1 MRAVFPA
8 RAFLLVLSLL
18 LSGPTAEAQQTPRRL
33 LPEPPSEAARP
44 VARPEVSGAP
54 APTIRREAIGAPSLA
69 SVGLGR
75 PRFAFAGPLWPQA
88 EADRLLAL
96 LERLPERLALPA
108 LRDLAR
114 RLLTAPGP
122 RLDDGLAL
130 LTSRARALE
139 RIGDPGLAAELLMA
153 PGVAESR
160 AAREEAALLAFAAAG
175 ASRSCGLAEGLPGE
189 QPWLVAVRIAC
200 ALREGDRALA
210 GLRLE
215 LARERGIVF
224 TPDFLALVDAARVGE
239 PLPVSL
245 PTAAERPAVL
255 LLIGALPV
263 GSPGIAGEL
272 MADPAVLAAL
282 ARNPGAPAGIRLPA
296 AEAAAAA
303 GWLDAEALRT
313 VYLETAGTEETSDA
327 GTRAMLVARL
337 AAETVPAARA
347 ALLVEAEPV
356 RAAGVERLLWLR
368 VLAPDAKMLVPD
380 PALDWAAEAVLFAL
394 LAAGETDAVAQWA
407 ELLERRVK
415 ERGEGR
421 AALARIERLLALAAL
436 RPLPEPLGIAGERQL
451 LLFATLADALGL
463 SLPAA
468 DWGRLLAGEGPAGGD
483 APPLSLW
490 RESEIAAAEG
500 RPGEGLLAALGL
512 FGDMPASAPPLALW
526 RALRGI
532 VTSGEPAVARATAV
546 ELALVWRL

>member
-1 MRAVFPA
+1 MGVVLPA
-8 RAFLLVLSLL
+8 RAFLLVPLL
-18 LSGPTAEAQQTPRRL
+18 FLSGPTAEAQQTPRRL
-33 LPEPPSEAARP
+33 LPDPPPAAAEPAPSR
-44 VARPEVSGAP
+44 EVLGAP
-54 APTIRREAIGAPSLA
+54 SPAIRREAIGAPSLA

-75 PRFAFAGPLWPQA
+75 PRFAFDGPLWPKA
-88 EADRLLAL
+88 EADRFLAL

-130 LTSRARALE
+130 LTSRARALA

-153 PGVAESR
+153 PGDAESR
-160 AAREEAALLAFAAAG
+160 VAREEAALVALAAAG
-175 ASRSCGLAEGLPGE
+175 APRTCGLAEGLPGE
-189 QPWLVAVRIAC
+189 EPRLVAVRIAC
-200 ALREGDRALA
+200 ALRAGDRALA

-215 LARERGIVF
+215 LARERGIAF
-224 TPDFLALVDAARVGE
+224 TADFLTLVDAARAGE
-239 PLPVSL
+239 PLPVTL
-245 PTAAERPAVL
+245 PTAAERSAVL

-263 GSPGIAGEL
+263 GSARVAGEL

-282 ARNPGAPAGIRLPA
+282 ARNPAAPVGIRLPA

-303 GWLDAEALRT
+303 GWLDSGALRT

-327 GTRAMLVARL
+327 GRRATLVARL

-356 RAAGVERLLWLR
+356 LAAGVERLLWLR
-368 VLAPDAKMLVPD
+368 VLAPDAKELVPD
-380 PALDWAAEAVLFAL
+380 PALDWAAEAVLFTL
-394 LAAGETDAVAQWA
+394 LAAGETEGVAQWA

-415 ERGEGR
+415 ERGEER
-421 AALARIERLLALAAL
+421 AAFARIERLLALAGL
-436 RPLPEPLGIAGERQL
+436 RPLPEPLGLAGERQL

-468 DWGRLLAGEGPAGGD
+468 DWNRLLAGEGPAGGE

-490 RESEIAAAEG
+490 RESETAVVEG
-500 RPGEGLLAALGL
+500 RPGEGLLAALAL
-512 FGDMPASAPPLALW
+512 LGDTPASAPPLALW

-532 VTSGEPAVARATAV
+532 ASSGEPAVAREAAV